1 MGENIKITGS
11 ESPPCGGLGGRKAMI
26 TGQSGQ
32 DGYYMTQLLQSKGYE
47 VRRIERKHLAITHL
61 LFEQVEKFMPD
72 EIYNFAG
79 VSNVFNPYAD
89 PQITIWANTEIPV
102 RLLNI
107 IYLTQL
113 YHDKKIKLFQAS
125 SSLVFGRTQTKL
137 QDENTP
143 REPIYPYGVSKR
155 CADDLV
161 KMYREEKGLF
171 AVSGIFYNHES
182 PRRGDQ
188 FFTKKVTNAARR
200 KEKITLGYMN
210 SERDFGYAPDFMQAA
225 WLMLQADKP
234 TDYVIGTG
242 TRTRLHQFV
251 QMAYAQAGLN
261 YEDYLSID
269 DKLPRTDGL
278 SLCANSNKIREELG
292 WQPTHTVYEI
302 IEKMM
307 QA

>member
-1 MGENIKITGS
+1 M
-11 ESPPCGGLGGRKAMI
+11 KAMI

-47 VRRIERKHLAITHL
+47 VEGLGRQHLSHTHL
-61 LFEQVEKFMPD
+61 LYKIILDFAPD

-79 VSNVFNPYAD
+79 VSNVFSPYAD
-89 PQITIWANTEIPV
+89 PQITIYANTEIPA
-102 RLLNI
+102 RLLHT
-107 IYLTQL
+107 IYLIRL
-113 YHDKKIKLFQAS
+113 HHDKKIKFFQAS

-137 QDENTP
+137 QDENTA

-161 KMYREEKGLF
+161 KMYQQEKGVF

-200 KEKITLGYMN
+200 KEKITLGYLN

-234 TDYVIGTG
+234 ADYVIGTG

-269 DKLPRTDGL
+269 DKLPRSDGL
-278 SLCANSNKIREELG
+278 SLCADISKIKKELG
-292 WQPTHTVYEI
+292 WQPTHNIQQI

-307 QA
+307 EA